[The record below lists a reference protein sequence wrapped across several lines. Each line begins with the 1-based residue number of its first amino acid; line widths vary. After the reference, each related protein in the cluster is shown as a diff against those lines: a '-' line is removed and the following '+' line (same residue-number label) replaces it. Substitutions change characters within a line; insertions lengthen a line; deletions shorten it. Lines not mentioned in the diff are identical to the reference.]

1 MKSREQMKQ
10 IDRAIWQTTALY
22 SEWSRM
28 QGLTY
33 NTLLVLCAIDR
44 FGTPIQKQIAEGYSL
59 PKQTV
64 NSIVKELEH
73 RGWVHTQTGA
83 VGRERP
89 LAFTEEGHVQAGV
102 ILERMYQLEDR
113 VMERMGPA
121 LCQSMLEGELAF
133 AAALAEEVRHGA

>member
-10 IDRAIWQTTALY
+10 IDRAIWQTTSLY
-22 SEWSRM
+22 AEWSRM

-44 FGTPIQKQIAEGYSL
+44 FGTPTQKQIAEGYSL

>member
-1 MKSREQMKQ
+1 MTIRIQTKRGDYLKSREQMKQ

-22 SEWSRM
+22 AEWSRM

-64 NSIVKELEH
+64 NSIVKELER
-73 RGWVHTQTGA
+73 RGWVHTQIGA
-83 VGRERP
+83 AGR
-89 LAFTEEGHVQAGV
+89 
-102 ILERMYQLEDR
+102 
-113 VMERMGPA
+113 
-121 LCQSMLEGELAF
+121 
-133 AAALAEEVRHGA
+133 